1 MCEITRIYI
10 SSIYNINLQG
20 RFKLSNHGVWLVA
33 CSDGRALCAY
43 AHSHGATSSEHSV
56 GARSALVPV
65 VPPHASASQL
75 GNEYNDRALILGFAW
90 RVKNYSSEVHS

>member
-1 MCEITRIYI
+1 
-10 SSIYNINLQG
+10 
-20 RFKLSNHGVWLVA
+20 
-33 CSDGRALCAY
+33 
-43 AHSHGATSSEHSV
+43 
-56 GARSALVPV
+56 V